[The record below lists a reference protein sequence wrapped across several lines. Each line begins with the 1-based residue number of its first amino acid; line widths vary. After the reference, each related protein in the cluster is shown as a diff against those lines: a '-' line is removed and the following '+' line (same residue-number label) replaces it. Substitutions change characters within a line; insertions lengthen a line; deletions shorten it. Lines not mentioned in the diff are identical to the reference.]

1 MLRTEAELSGRA
13 PERQAGT
20 LEQLADAVRRHGP
33 LTADE
38 LAERTQ
44 PEVRDQVP
52 AWLTELEGARR
63 LIRVRLGGV
72 SPERAD
78 QWAAV
83 EDAGRLRDAL
93 GVALPV
99 GVPEVFTEIVPD
111 PVGDLLRRHA
121 RTHGPFTA
129 AQAAARF
136 GWGVAVVTETL
147 RRLERLGVL
156 VQGRLRPDVLGGTGD
171 EFCDADVLR
180 TLRRRSLAAL
190 RAEVEPVAP
199 QALGVFL
206 PRWQG
211 VQPVGRSGRSSAT
224 GSLRG
229 VDGVAR
235 VVEQLA
241 GAVLPASAL
250 ETHVLPARVTD
261 YSPAMLD
268 ELTAAGEVVW
278 AGHGALAGH
287 DGLISLHP
295 AAVADLTLPPV
306 PGPARRAPARR
317 DPRGPRRR
325 RRLVPRRAR
334 RARPPAA
341 ARRGLAE
348 PGRGRRRRSGTSCGP
363 AT

>member
-1 MLRTEAELSGRA
+1 MRDAGPGLAGRA
-13 PERQAGT
+13 RGCATPDPR
-20 LEQLADAVRRHGP
+20 P
-33 LTADE
+33 
-38 LAERTQ
+38 
-44 PEVRDQVP
+44 
-52 AWLTELEGARR
+52 ARR
-63 LIRVRLGGV
+63 GG
-72 SPERAD
+72 PERAE
-78 QWAAV
+78 QWAAI

-99 GVPEVFTEIVPD
+99 GVPEVFTEVVPD
-111 PVGDLLRRHA
+111 PVGDLLRRYA

-129 AQAAARF
+129 AQAAARY

-147 RRLERLGVL
+147 RRLEGRGVL

-190 RAEVEPVAP
+190 RAEVEPVDP

-211 VQPVGRSGRSSAT
+211 VHPVGRPARAP
-224 GSLRG
+224 RRAPCAG

-241 GAVLPASAL
+241 GAVMPASAL
-250 ETHVLPARVTD
+250 ETHVLPARVVD

-287 DGLISLHP
+287 DGLGLGAPHR
-295 AAVADLTLPPV
+295 VADLTLPP
-306 PGPARRAPARR
+306 
-317 DPRGPRRR
+317 PRRR
-325 RRLVPRRAR
+325 PRTRRCTTP
-334 RARPPAA
+334 
-341 ARRGLAE
+341 
-348 PGRGRRRRSGTSCGP
+348 S
-363 AT
+363 